1 MGIALCVSIAM
12 EALHIAFALCS
23 NLNYNIFAK
32 RVDHACANAMQSAGK
47 AICVVIKFS
56 AGMELSI
63 HDLDPAHAELFMYA
77 DRYAAAVIFNS
88 NRIIL
93 V

>member
-1 MGIALCVSIAM
+1 
-12 EALHIAFALCS
+12 
-23 NLNYNIFAK
+23 
-32 RVDHACANAMQSAGK
+32 MQSAGK